1 MNSSGGLP
9 GASAGFP
16 TPMRAAHAWPNA
28 PCVGDLIPAGF
39 ELIDAG
45 GRRYR
50 AAVLRGR
57 SLGLLVVA
65 TVSEL
70 RFELLVD
77 ANGRILEARA
87 TQPPRSQS

>member
-1 MNSSGGLP
+1 MSPAGGLP

-16 TPMRAAHAWPNA
+16 APLHAAHAWPNV

-50 AAVLRGR
+50 AAVLRGH
-57 SLGLLVVA
+57 SLRLLVVA
-65 TVSEL
+65 RASER
-70 RFELLVD
+70 RFELLID
-77 ANGRILEARA
+77 ARGRVLEVHP